1 MSQLTQKYRP
11 TKWSE
16 LVGQEAVVKSLKA
29 VLTRDTVR
37 SILLIG
43 DSGLG
48 KTSVARIIAKTVGCV
63 KFDLREY
70 NAANNNGIDAMR
82 EIVNISYYGGF
93 GGSGVKAIILDECHA
108 LSSQAW
114 KTLLKPLE
122 EPSEHVYWILCTT
135 EAEKIPTTIETRCAT
150 FLFRPIKVDVIY
162 DLLKFVAKS
171 EGFKTP
177 KDVLDLI
184 ARQSCGSPRRALN
197 CLGKCYKCKTVEE
210 TLPLL
215 VQRF

>member
-1 MSQLTQKYRP
+1 MNQLTQKYRP

-16 LVGQEAVVKSLKA
+16 LVGQEVVVKSLKA

-48 KTSVARIIAKTVGCV
+48 KTSAARIFAKTVGCD
-63 KFDLREY
+63 KWNLRE
-70 NAANNNGIDAMR
+70 IDAATNNSIKDMR
-82 EIVNISYYGGF
+82 AIFVDTLYKAF
-93 GGSGVKAIILDECHA
+93 GASPVKVIILDECHA
-108 LSSQAW
+108 LSTQAW
-114 KTLLKPLE
+114 KVLLKPLE

-135 EAEKIPTTIETRCAT
+135 ESDKIPTTIETRCAT
-150 FLFRPIKVDVIY
+150 FLFRPVKVDELRK
-162 DLLKFVAKS
+162 LLESVVNR

-177 KDVLDLI
+177 QDVLDLI

-197 CLGKCYKCKTVEE
+197 CLAKCYNCQTVKKAM
-210 TLPLL
+210 PLL